1 MGVVLI
7 WKVLNAE
14 TSVSMRDFAD
24 CLSYRGAAKCA
35 LVSPMTR
42 LLITVLCL
50 AVCVDSL
57 AAAPVAPIPP
67 MKFTHRT
74 LANGLEVYA
83 APDHATP
90 TVAINVWYHVG
101 SKDDPEGR
109 SGFAHLFEHIMF
121 KGTRHTKPETIDR
134 LTEDVGGSNNAYTA
148 DDVTVFYEVV
158 PSNHLERL
166 LWAEADRMTGLNVDD
181 RNFQSEREVVKQEYL
196 QRVEAEP
203 YGKFGEEIQKKSF
216 AVHPYK
222 RPTIGNI
229 AELNAAT
236 LDNVRAFHTTYYR
249 PDNATLV
256 VVGDFDPAQL
266 DAWVDKYFG
275 PVAKPGAPI
284 PRVTI
289 KEPARTREQRFVEYD
304 PNVPLPAV
312 AVTFLGPAARSADSL
327 PLDIA
332 QEILAGG
339 ESSRL
344 YQRLVYEKQ
353 VAQSVEFDADL
364 REDLGL
370 LIFQVVLASG
380 KTVGDVERLLFKE
393 LEKIAGELVGDG
405 ELAKAKNR
413 LLTSR
418 LHERETCEGKASA
431 LGQAAIVLGDATR
444 VDSDLGRLQE
454 VTAEDVQRA
463 VRAVLTPEN
472 RLVLECFPA
481 AMKPKKPGEKGAAKK

>member
-1 MGVVLI
+1 MTRKSLTTLLVAGIATVRA
-7 WKVLNAE
+7 AE
-14 TSVSMRDFAD
+14 P
-24 CLSYRGAAKCA
+24 
-35 LVSPMTR
+35 LVS
-42 LLITVLCL
+42 
-50 AVCVDSL
+50 
-57 AAAPVAPIPP
+57 IPP
-67 MKFTHRT
+67 IQFTHRT
-74 LANGLEVYA
+74 LANGMEVYA
-83 APDHATP
+83 APDHSTP
-90 TVAINVWYHVG
+90 TAAINVWYHVG

-134 LTEDVGGSNNAYTA
+134 LTEDVGGSNNAFTA
-148 DDVTVFYEVV
+148 DDVTVFYEVI

-181 RNFQSEREVVKQEYL
+181 KNFRSEREVVKQEYL
-196 QRVEAEP
+196 QRIEAEP
-203 YGKFGEEIQKKSF
+203 YGRFGEDIQKKSF

-236 LDNVRAFHTTYYR
+236 LDAVRAFHSTYYR

-256 VVGDFDPAQL
+256 VAGDFDPAQL
-266 DAWVDKYFG
+266 DGWVDKYF
-275 PVAKPGAPI
+275 API
-284 PRVTI
+284 PKPADPVPRVTA
-289 KEPARTREQRFVEYD
+289 KEPARTREQRIVEYD
-304 PNVPLPAV
+304 PNVPLPAI

-327 PLDIA
+327 PLDLA

-353 VAQSVEFDADL
+353 VAQSVEFEADL
-364 REDLGL
+364 REDLGIL
-370 LIFQVVLASG
+370 VFKVVLASG
-380 KTVGDVERLLFKE
+380 KTAGEVERVLFKE
-393 LEKIAGELVGDG
+393 IEKIAAEPVGEA

-418 LHERETCEGKASA
+418 LRDLETCEGTASA
-431 LGQAAIVLGDATR
+431 LAQAAVVLGDATR
-444 VDSDLGRLQE
+444 VNTDLTRLQE
-454 VTAEDVQRA
+454 VTAADVQRA
-463 VRAVLTPEN
+463 VKTALTPEN

-481 AMKPKKPGEKGAAKK
+481 SMKPKQAAVKGAAKK